1 MQVEQALH
9 DRGRDVCVLEKI
21 FSETHRFNWRFGG
34 GNFSRSA
41 RGVGSSIDSS
51 SIDGSST
58 DGSSISGSRTDGSSI
73 IDSLDGEAHSSEIEG
88 VLFRDS
94 GLSKMGFSAVNGWSE
109 ADTSYMSSEMQAAL
123 LGWLWSLPGVV
134 VNRLPAWLF
143 LMPRPS
149 LLQWIP
155 LLTRA
160 GLTVPSVV
168 IGNSK
173 ERLRNWRAQHAEG
186 AVLAPIS
193 THTHFA
199 LHTDAEW
206 EGVLRLAGHSTVALQ
221 QAHGETQLACVIGDT
236 VVWNSRH
243 GAASAQMQSLDASL
257 LRFAHAAGLNFVQIA
272 VAEQAQPLY
281 GDLAC
286 AVVSVDT
293 HPEFTLFEETRQ
305 HEITQA
311 LTDLLT
317 SEESRDQHVP
327 GSEAVVTAALAGGAR

>member
-1 MQVEQALH
+1 MYLILGSAEDPCCMQVEQALRR
-9 DRGRDVCVLEKI
+9 RGRDVRVLENI

-34 GNFSRSA
+34 GSFSRGA
-41 RGVGSSIDSS
+41 RGNGTSIVESAEW
-51 SIDGSST
+51 
-58 DGSSISGSRTDGSSI
+58 
-73 IDSLDGEAHSSEIEG
+73 EAHSSEIEG

-94 GLSKMGFSAVNGWSE
+94 GLSKMGFSTITGWSE

-173 ERLRNWRAQHAEG
+173 ERLRNWRSHHSEG

-221 QAHGETQLACVIGDT
+221 QAHGETQLACVIGNT
-236 VVWNSRH
+236 IVWNGNR
-243 GAASAQMQSLDASL
+243 GAASAQRQSLDASL
-257 LRFAHAAGLNFVQIA
+257 LRFAHSAGLNFVQIA
-272 VAEQAQPLY
+272 VAEQAEPLS
-281 GDLAC
+281 GELAY

-293 HPEFTLFEETRQ
+293 HPDFMLFVEAQQ
-305 HEITQA
+305 HEMTQA
-311 LTDLLT
+311 LTDLLAG
-317 SEESRDQHVP
+317 EESRDQNAH
-327 GSEAVVTAALAGGAR
+327 GSEAAVTASLSGGAR